1 MATTMMRSRQKTTT
15 GGDRP
20 WDSWRGSRVGRYVKF
35 VETQL
40 VVPKGHSA
48 RKPMKLHPFQR
59 QMFEAWLDPG
69 LRAAMEKVGRGN
81 AKTTTLGAFLVAH
94 LFLEEDADVPVVAST
109 ITQAMKTTYGA
120 ALRLIQLNENLA
132 NQVLIYT
139 GMGAA
144 KVMVPDLN
152 SVMYPI
158 ADKPDG
164 LQGLDPT
171 VAVLDE
177 AAFASIDTWGALV
190 QASGKRPESKCIGIG
205 TPSFEPVNA
214 MQEIERAWRS
224 GQDLPSFTFIEHTAP
239 EGCDHRDERVWPLA
253 NPGLVTKPPILGID
267 ALRMDVAMMPEQHF
281 RCFRLA
287 QWPTA
292 AAGGWLGDGGTEAW
306 DGLTAP
312 FEFVKGEPTWAGLDM
327 SLRND
332 CSAVVAGQFR
342 PDGRLHVKAWI
353 WYPPEGGTVDPSE
366 VMERVR
372 QLDRD
377 FSLKACMYDPR
388 FFDLPAKML
397 FDERIPMVEF
407 SQTLEGMT
415 PAVMGCHEAIARGEL
430 SHDGDDVFRRH
441 VLNAQPRY
449 SDRGF
454 TLSKS
459 KSTGGKIDAA
469 VALCMMHRAAAAPV
483 PAWQP
488 MIASV

>member
-1 MATTMMRSRQKTTT
+1 
-15 GGDRP
+15 
-20 WDSWRGSRVGRYVKF
+20 
-35 VETQL
+35 
-40 VVPKGHSA
+40 
-48 RKPMKLHPFQR
+48 
-59 QMFEAWLDPG
+59 
-69 LRAAMEKVGRGN
+69 
-81 AKTTTLGAFLVAH
+81 
-94 LFLEEDADVPVVAST
+94 
-109 ITQAMKTTYGA
+109 
-120 ALRLIQLNENLA
+120 LIQLNGNLS
-132 NQVLIYT
+132 NQVLVYT
-139 GMGAA
+139 GMGSA
-144 KVMVPDLN
+144 KVLVPDLN

-164 LQGLDPT
+164 LQGLDPS

-177 AAFASIDTWGALV
+177 AAFASQETWDSLFLA
-190 QASGKRPESKCIGIG
+190 AGKRSESMCIGIG
-205 TPSFEPVNA
+205 TPSFEPDNA
-214 MQEIERAWRS
+214 MLNTERAWRS
-224 GQDLPSFTFIEHTAP
+224 GQQFPGFSFREWVAP
-239 EGCDHRDERVWPLA
+239 EGCDHRDEAMWALA
-253 NPGLVTKPPILGID
+253 NPGLVTKPPILMID
-267 ALRMDVAMMPEQHF
+267 ALRTSLALSPEQAF
-281 RCFRLA
+281 RCYRLA

-306 DGLTAP
+306 DGLNDPYT
-312 FEFVKGEPTWAGLDM
+312 FVAGEPTFAGLDM

-342 PDGRLHVKAWI
+342 LDGRLHVKAWI
-353 WYPPEGGTVDPSE
+353 WYPPEGSTVDPSE

-377 FSLKACMYDPR
+377 FDLKACVYDPR

-397 FDERIPMVEF
+397 TDERIPMVEF

-415 PAVMGCHEAIARGEL
+415 PAVMGCHEAISRGEL
-430 SHDGDDVFRRH
+430 SHDGDETFRRH